1 MCYATD
7 YAAMIT
13 NDKTNGE
20 QLSQEQLIYK
30 EKSMASNLWRGLAQ
44 EIWLTGNAP
53 NWTNQISSHSGLNSG
68 WMERESSWET

>member
-1 MCYATD
+1 MKKICVLERLVHSRTIETPLLKDSQKKISFVGSRTMCYATD

-30 EKSMASNLWRGLAQ
+30 EKSMASNL
-44 EIWLTGNAP
+44 
-53 NWTNQISSHSGLNSG
+53 
-68 WMERESSWET
+68 